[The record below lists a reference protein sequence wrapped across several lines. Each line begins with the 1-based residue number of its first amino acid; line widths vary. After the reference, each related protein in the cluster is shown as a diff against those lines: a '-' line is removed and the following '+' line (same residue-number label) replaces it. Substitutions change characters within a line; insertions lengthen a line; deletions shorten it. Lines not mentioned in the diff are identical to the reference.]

1 MKRFAPVVILLFLAC
16 ASPFDSR
23 DSEPPITDRGT
34 FIQPVSPQIVLFNL
48 ENSYKELIITNFMQ
62 SLDSSFLFI
71 FDFVTGIPP
80 EGDSGWTYSEEL
92 RLTELI
98 FNNFQADT
106 AAEII
111 LSMSPLENQADQS
124 YDTTA
129 VLYRSY
135 SLQAVKMANDGQI
148 DTVEY
153 LGTSIFTM
161 VENDQGLWSLLR
173 WEDQHQST
181 NIPSW
186 ADFKNGYR

>member
-62 SLDSSFLFI
+62 SLDSNFLFI

-111 LSMSPLENQADQS
+111 LSMSPL
-124 YDTTA
+124 
-129 VLYRSY
+129 
-135 SLQAVKMANDGQI
+135 
-148 DTVEY
+148 
-153 LGTSIFTM
+153 
-161 VENDQGLWSLLR
+161 
-173 WEDQHQST
+173 
-181 NIPSW
+181 
-186 ADFKNGYR
+186 

>member
-1 MKRFAPVVILLFLAC
+1 MKRFVPVFILLFLAC

-62 SLDSSFLFI
+62 SLDSNFLFI

-111 LSMSPLENQADQS
+111 LSLSPLENQADQS

-129 VLYRSY
+129 ILYRSY
-135 SLQAVKMANDGQI
+135 SLQAVKTANESQI

-161 VENDQGLWSLLR
+161 VENDQGLWSILR

>member
-1 MKRFAPVVILLFLAC
+1 MKKYALTLILIFIAC

-23 DSEPPITDRGT
+23 ESELPTNDRGT
-34 FIQPVSPQIVLFNL
+34 FIQPVSPQVVLFNL
-48 ENSYKELIITNFMQ
+48 ENSFKELIITNFMQ
-62 SLDSSFLFI
+62 SLDSNFFFLY
-71 FDFVTGIPP
+71 DFVTGSPP
-80 EGDSGWTYSEEL
+80 EGDSGWAHSEEL

-98 FNNFQADT
+98 FNNFQADSG
-106 AAEII
+106 AEII
-111 LSMSPLENQADQS
+111 LSLTPLQNQADQS

-135 SLQAVKMANDGQI
+135 SLQAVKTGSGGQI
-148 DTVEY
+148 DTTEY

-161 VENDQGLWSLLR
+161 VENNQGLWSLLT
-173 WEDQHQST
+173 WEDRHQST